1 MILSILTNIDGIG
14 KYLYDST
21 EKKVIMAGTE
31 AEMEWWKDVIET
43 AHQRELNREHFDTI
57 RKEYTELLIKAGNT
71 EEQTE
76 IFLKNKMPHLFQQV

>member
-31 AEMEWWKDVIET
+31 AEMEYWKNIFEG
-43 AHQRELNREHFDTI
+43 AQQRDLNREHFSTI
-57 RKEYTELLIKAGNT
+57 RKEYTEMLVKAGNT
-71 EEQTE
+71 EQQVEV
-76 IFLKNKMPHLFQQV
+76 FLKNKMPHLFTTV